1 MNRPNVFNYAK
12 KELSQDAIV
21 CWLLACLDS
30 ELPQYREIGLQFI
43 RFLFDKDTI
52 DAKDVRLADG
62 PYSQYF
68 RMDVYAVVS
77 VRDRLYP
84 IIVEDKINTYLHDDQ
99 MKKCCEKVAQWMLPK
114 AKDTYLGNLKKKLGG
129 LPTDWGEICYVY
141 YKTGHPSGW
150 QKKDF
155 LKEVEKTK
163 SAVQNI
169 NKKVDLLPKEIYLED
184 MISFL
189 SKIRRDTDVLLED
202 YYETLKDAADR
213 RKFVRDNL
221 FTNTEGCEKAL
232 SDENGCNEM
241 ASVLL
246 MERIFGESCKIN
258 YSHQEWASY
267 DLRDIVDQAGNK
279 IRYGFHFKNRK
290 FENKNRYA
298 FMLKQSIAKAISTS
312 AEEVQKNKTEQVAQI
327 QEICQGIVDTLAAKY
342 PQVIVRSKDPDL
354 SKKVPTLMLI
364 FISDESGP
372 IDVCNYVK
380 DFSKLFV
387 SKIEEEFGERVQKC
401 QDNGA

>member
-1 MNRPNVFNYAK
+1 MDRPNVFKYAK
-12 KELSQDAIV
+12 KELSQDAVV

-30 ELPQYREIGLQFI
+30 ELPQYREVGLQFI

-52 DAKDVRLADG
+52 DANDVRLADG
-62 PYSQYF
+62 PYTQYH

-84 IIVEDKINTYLHDDQ
+84 IIVEDKTNTYLHNNQ
-99 MKKCCEKVAQWMLPK
+99 MKEYCEKVAQRMFPK
-114 AKDTYLGNLKKKLGG
+114 DGCAIL
-129 LPTDWGEICYVY
+129 YVY

-155 LKEVEKTK
+155 LKEVEKAR
-163 SAVQNI
+163 SAVQDI
-169 NKKVDLLPKEIYLED
+169 AALQTKEIYLED

-232 SDENGCNEM
+232 SNEDGCNEM

-267 DLRDIVDQAGNK
+267 DLLDIIDPAGNK
-279 IRYGFHFKNRK
+279 IRYGFHFTNRT
-290 FENKNRYA
+290 FEKGKKKRYA
-298 FMLKQSIAKAISTS
+298 FMLKQSIAEAISTS
-312 AEEVQKNKTEQVAQI
+312 TEEVQKNKTEQAEQI
-327 QEICQGIVDTLAAKY
+327 QEICLGIVDTLAAKY
-342 PQVIVRSKDPDL
+342 PQVIVRSEDTH
-354 SKKVPTLMLI
+354 SSEKVPTLMLI
-364 FISDESGP
+364 FISDKSGP